1 MAQAWQPGDPQCWR
15 TQCTM
20 DKTLDMKH
28 QVSSLYNPQEKIGLK
43 KLPIPLHSTVTI
55 LLKAIDWL
63 RLL

>member
-1 MAQAWQPGDPQCWR
+1 
-15 TQCTM
+15 M

-55 LLKAIDWL
+55 LLKARDGL